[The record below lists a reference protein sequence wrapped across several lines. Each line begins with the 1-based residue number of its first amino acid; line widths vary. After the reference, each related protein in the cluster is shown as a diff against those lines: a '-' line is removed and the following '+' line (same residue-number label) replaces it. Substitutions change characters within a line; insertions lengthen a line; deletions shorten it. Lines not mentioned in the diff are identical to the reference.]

1 MIVYFANRG
10 MTIIELASS
19 NTEKGLIIDNDDKI
33 LDVDTGSVTFEF
45 DIYFNEDNR
54 EKAVESTRAGN
65 YILKKTKDEYEF
77 YTIIDTEVDTKAMS
91 IHIYAEDVGLDLL
104 NEVTDSSYT
113 NNTTA
118 YTIAHYVN
126 KLIYDTGFEIGLD
139 EIGNTRT
146 RTLQWEAGNTAT
158 AQLDTVANAFE
169 AEISFSFE
177 IDGLMVKKKI
187 INIHN
192 KRGTTDA
199 ATVRL
204 NSEVDNITIKESVA
218 NLATCYRVT
227 GGIPDGGENPVTLV
241 GYKYDDGDFYVNAS
255 GWLLS
260 RNALSKWSRYQWE
273 QGLSN
278 DVGHIVKN
286 FSSSLTN
293 QKDLFN
299 SALSELKKVCD
310 IQIEYEVDI
319 TLLPDNVDIGDTI
332 NIIDEKHNLYIN
344 ARVLKLEIKESEQ
357 SHIATLGSYK
367 LKENDISQKIKELSD
382 DFVKMSSSRQL
393 YTWVAYAD
401 DKNGTNITL
410 TPDDKAYIGFSYNH
424 TSKQDASSLNDQSIF
439 EWTKI
444 QGNDG
449 HTLYTWVRY
458 ADDEKGTNMSADS
471 TNKEYMGLSYNNVIE
486 TPSNDPTL
494 YQWSKIEAVDA
505 ILLYIDSSNGSS
517 FKNSNVA
524 TTLTVTI
531 IVGNK
536 RIENSAE
543 MFALLGNNAKII
555 WQEKKFGETNYTE
568 LLSTDSRI
576 DDNGFIFT
584 VSPKDVDRKCTY
596 NCVLDY

>member
-19 NTEKGLIIDNDDKI
+19 NTEKGLIINNDDKV

-54 EKAVESTRAGN
+54 EKAIEATRAGN

-91 IHIYAEDVGLDLL
+91 IHVYAEDAGLDLL
-104 NEVTDSSYT
+104 NEVTDGSYVQ
-113 NNTTA
+113 NTSA
-118 YTIAHYVN
+118 YTISQYVK

-139 EIGNTRT
+139 EIGSTRT

-177 IDGLMVKKKI
+177 IDGLTVKKKI

-227 GGIPDGGENPVTLV
+227 GGIPDGAENPITLA

-299 SALSELKKVCD
+299 SALSALKKVCD
-310 IQIEYEVDI
+310 IQTEYEVDI
-319 TLLPDNVDIGDTI
+319 SLLPDNVGIGDTI

-367 LKENDISQKIKELSD
+367 IKENDTSQRLKELSD
-382 DFVKMSSSRQL
+382 EFAKIASARQL

-424 TSKQDASSLNDQSIF
+424 TSKQDASSLDDPSIF
-439 EWTKI
+439 EWTKV
-444 QGNDG
+444 QGNNG
-449 HTLYTWVRY
+449 QTLYTWIRY

-471 TNKEYMGLSYNNVIE
+471 TDKKYMGISYNNESE
-486 TPSNDPTL
+486 TPSDDPTL
-494 YQWSKIEAVDA
+494 YQWSKIEAIDA
-505 ILLYIDSSNGSS
+505 ILLHIDSSNGSS
-517 FKNSNVA
+517 FKNSDVA
-524 TTLTVTI
+524 TTMTVAI
-531 IVGNK
+531 VVGNK

-543 MFALLGNNAKII
+543 MFALFGNNAKII
-555 WQEKKFGETNYTE
+555 WQEKKFGETKFTE

-576 DDNGFIFT
+576 SDNGFIFT

-596 NCVLDY
+596 NCVLDF